1 MIRSITVSKLLT
13 PRRAPNKALQLI
25 NKSGGSLPQFCSQLS
40 LIVRDKKMN
49 LIKFVLILPLVL
61 LASCSVQK
69 TYYDADLSVA
79 ADDERRGNYK
89 EAHNNLVSAVW
100 RAKNHLGPKEV
111 STAYYNLGTFYRR
124 RANFAQSVSALEES
138 IIYAEKAGVFD
149 SLAMGRRYI
158 EIATSHAAL
167 NQWNQG
173 VPYIKKVIP
182 IKSKY
187 SGKEAEFVALV
198 FREYVKGLKDRG
210 LDATFI
216 SNK

>member
-1 MIRSITVSKLLT
+1 
-13 PRRAPNKALQLI
+13 
-25 NKSGGSLPQFCSQLS
+25 
-40 LIVRDKKMN
+40 MN
-49 LIKFVLILPLVL
+49 LKKLVLILPIVL

-89 EAHNNLVSAVW
+89 EAHENLVSAVW
-100 RAKNHLGPKEV
+100 RAKNHLGSKEI

-124 RANFAQSVSALEES
+124 RADFTQSVSALEKS

-158 EIATSHAAL
+158 EIATSYAAL
-167 NQWNQG
+167 NQWEQG

-182 IKSKY
+182 IRNKY

-198 FREYVKGLKDRG
+198 FREYEKGLKERG